1 MGTRQETLHLDA
13 GVLRPRKVAAIV
25 RQGRRNMEPISTV
38 VGPILKAAAA
48 IDKLYVKL
56 NDLALELK
64 HLAQE
69 DVRYY
74 TTYIEVAAEA
84 IKGIQNEYLE
94 ILKQAAQCKIE
105 KEEERD
111 RLRARIIE
119 YIHGEVLRPKLKN
132 AIERLREGRK
142 ALEEHAERRLIFPGT
157 KAKRAN
163 ALVHFD
169 FLLSELEGKLGR
181 LGDYTGPSA
190 DALHDI
196 EAIKYDLEKKPFD
209 QVSFDDRIESLLL
222 HLDKSTL
229 VSIAADCGRVIEAL
243 RIAFR

>member
-1 MGTRQETLHLDA
+1 MHLDA
-13 GVLRPRKVAAIV
+13 GVMRPRKVAAIV

-38 VGPILKAAAA
+38 VGPILKAAEA

-56 NDLALELK
+56 ND
-64 HLAQE
+64 LAQE

-111 RLRARIIE
+111 RLKARIID

-132 AIERLREGRK
+132 AIERLRAGRK
-142 ALEEHAERRLIFPGT
+142 ALEEHAERLLIFPGT

-163 ALVHFD
+163 ALDHFD
-169 FLLSELEGKLGR
+169 SLLSELEGKLGR

-190 DALHDI
+190 DALQDI

-209 QVSFDDRIESLLL
+209 QVSFDNRVESLLL